1 MTQGGS
7 QAEEGPDDWLRGVA
21 DQLSDGVLWSPN
33 GRVVWVNDALRQLA
47 GAKEASDLEGRPL
60 GELFEDSGSGVPSPE
75 RFHATSEFECRLRRR
90 TAPPRSVRVR
100 CWAAASG
107 MRAGVWIVED
117 IATLR
122 GLEEE
127 ILHTSRA
134 LHDANRE
141 LAALRERHRREASE
155 REQILNVVSHELRT
169 PVTVIAGYARLLLTE
184 KVGPL
189 NEEQRRFLSES
200 AKSCQRLSSFIGN
213 LLEAAREI
221 SADSVLEVCETSLAP
236 TIEGVVTFLKPLLE
250 EHQLEIR
257 LALHPD
263 GPRARFDPLRIE
275 QVLTNLLGNA
285 IKYARA
291 GGMIEILTREVRMGS
306 GPSER
311 PGVEVSVADDGPG
324 VSAEDRQRIFE
335 PYVRAG
341 EASRAGGLGLGLAI
355 CKRIVE
361 AHGGEIRV
369 TDRAEGQG
377 ACFSFTLPA
386 AESAPGNGA

>member
-1 MTQGGS
+1 MKQGGS
-7 QAEEGPDDWLRGVA
+7 QGEEGPNEWLQGIA
-21 DQLSDGVLWSPN
+21 DQLSDGVLWYQD
-33 GRVVWVNDALRQLA
+33 GRVVWANDRLRHLA
-47 GAKEASDLEGRPL
+47 GAKEASDLTGQTL
-60 GELFEDSGSGVPSPE
+60 AALFEDVGSGVPGLDG
-75 RFHATSEFECRLRRR
+75 FDTGSEFECRLRRR
-90 TAPPRSVRVR
+90 TAPARSVRVR
-100 CWAAASG
+100 CACGASRT
-107 MRAGVWIVED
+107 RAGVLIVED

-122 GLEEE
+122 SLEEE
-127 ILHTSRA
+127 MLRTSRT

-141 LAALRERHRREASE
+141 LAALRERHRREATE
-155 REQILNVVSHELRT
+155 REQLLTVVSHELRT

-189 NEEQRRFLSES
+189 NEEQRRFLHES

-213 LLEAAREI
+213 LLEAARDV
-221 SADSVLEVCETSLAP
+221 SADGVLEVCETSLAP

-250 EHQLEIR
+250 EHQLSLR
-257 LALHPD
+257 LSIHRD

-275 QVLTNLLGNA
+275 QVLTNLIGNA

-291 GGMIEILTREVRMGS
+291 GGTIEVSTRPVIFGS
-306 GPSER
+306 DGTQR

-324 VSAEDRQRIFE
+324 VSAEDRERIFE

-369 TDRAEGQG
+369 TDRADRGG
-377 ACFSFTLPA
+377 ARFSFTLPA
-386 AESAPGNGA
+386 ANVPGKST

>member
-7 QAEEGPDDWLRGVA
+7 QSEEGPDEWLRGIA
-21 DQLSDGVLWSPN
+21 DQLSDGVLWCQN
-33 GRVVWVNDALRQLA
+33 GRVVFANDQLRRLA
-47 GAKEASDLEGRPL
+47 GAKEARDLTGQL
-60 GELFEDSGSGVPSPE
+60 LAALFEDAGWGAPGVQSFE
-75 RFHATSEFECRLRRR
+75 AGCEFECRLCRRA
-90 TAPPRSVRVR
+90 APARSVRVR
-100 CWAAASG
+100 CAWAASDL
-107 MRAGVWIVED
+107 RAGVWIVED

-122 GLEEE
+122 SIEEE
-127 ILHTSRA
+127 MLHTSRA

-155 REQILNVVSHELRT
+155 REQLLTVVSHELRT

-189 NEEQRRFLSES
+189 NAEQRRFLHES

-213 LLEAAREI
+213 LLEAARDV
-221 SADSVLEVCETSLAP
+221 SADGVLEVCETSLAP

-257 LALHPD
+257 LALHRE
-263 GPRARFDPLRIE
+263 GPRARFDPVRIE

-291 GGMIEILTREVRMGS
+291 GGTIEISTRPVVY
-306 GPSER
+306 GPSQR
-311 PGVEVSVADDGPG
+311 TGVEVSVADNGPG
-324 VSAEDRQRIFE
+324 VSPEDRERIFE

-355 CKRIVE
+355 CKRIIE

-369 TDRAEGQG
+369 TDRSIGEG

-386 AESAPGNGA
+386 ADTPGKTS

>member
-1 MTQGGS
+1 MKQGGA
-7 QAEEGPDDWLRGVA
+7 QGEEGPDEWLEGLA
-21 DQLSDGVLWSPN
+21 DQLSDGVLLCRS
-33 GRVVWVNDALRQLA
+33 GRVVWVNDRLRQLV
-47 GAKEASDLEGRPL
+47 GAKEANDLRGQPL
-60 GELFEDSGSGVPSPE
+60 AALFEDAGSGIPSVESFEPG
-75 RFHATSEFECRLRRR
+75 AEFECRLRRR
-90 TAPPRSVRVR
+90 AAPARSVRVR
-100 CWAAASG
+100 CAQDASG
-107 MRAGVWIVED
+107 KGSGVWIVED
-117 IATLR
+117 VATLR
-122 GLEEE
+122 SLEEE
-127 ILHTSRA
+127 MLRTSRA

-141 LAALRERHRREASE
+141 LAALREHHRREASE
-155 REQILNVVSHELRT
+155 REQLLTVVSHELRT

-184 KVGPL
+184 RVGPL
-189 NEEQRRFLSES
+189 NEEQRRFLHES

-213 LLEAAREI
+213 LLEAARDV
-221 SADSVLEVCETSLAP
+221 SADGVLEVCETSLAP

-257 LALHPD
+257 LALHRD

-275 QVLTNLLGNA
+275 QVLTNLIGNA

-291 GGMIEILTREVRMGS
+291 GGTIEITTRPVLLGS
-306 GPSER
+306 AGTQR

-324 VSAEDRQRIFE
+324 VSAQDRERIFE

-369 TDRAEGQG
+369 TDRTSGQG
-377 ACFSFTLPA
+377 ACFAFTLPA
-386 AESAPGNGA
+386 ADAPEKSA

>member
-1 MTQGGS
+1 MTNS
-7 QAEEGPDDWLRGVA
+7 AN
-21 DQLSDGVLWSPN
+21 SP
-33 GRVVWVNDALRQLA
+33 
-47 GAKEASDLEGRPL
+47 GAKEASDLTGQPL
-60 GELFEDSGSGVPSPE
+60 AALFEDAGSGVPGIQS
-75 RFHATSEFECRLRRR
+75 ATTGSELECRLRRR
-90 TAPPRSVRVR
+90 TAPARSVRVR
-100 CWAAASG
+100 CACAASG

-122 GLEEE
+122 SLEEE
-127 ILHTSRA
+127 MLRTSRA

-155 REQILNVVSHELRT
+155 REQLLTVVSHELRT

-189 NEEQRRFLSES
+189 NPEQRRFLHES

-213 LLEAAREI
+213 LLEAARDV
-221 SADSVLEVCETSLAP
+221 SADGVLEVCETSLAP

-257 LALHPD
+257 LSLHRD

-291 GGMIEILTREVRMGS
+291 GGTIEISTRPVIYGRRPAGRCGSVRG
-306 GPSER
+306 R
-311 PGVEVSVADDGPG
+311 
-324 VSAEDRQRIFE
+324 
-335 PYVRAG
+335 
-341 EASRAGGLGLGLAI
+341 
-355 CKRIVE
+355 
-361 AHGGEIRV
+361 
-369 TDRAEGQG
+369 
-377 ACFSFTLPA
+377 
-386 AESAPGNGA
+386 